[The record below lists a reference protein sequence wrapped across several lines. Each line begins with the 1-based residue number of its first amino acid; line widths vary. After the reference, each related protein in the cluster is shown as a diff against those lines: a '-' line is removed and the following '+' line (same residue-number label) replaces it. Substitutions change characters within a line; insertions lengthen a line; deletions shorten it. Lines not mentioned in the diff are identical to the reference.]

1 MNISVVICDDL
12 EEDRFTLSRAL
23 QHYAAGHRL
32 ELSLDTVSSGGEL
45 LARWAP
51 GKWDVA
57 FLDIYMP
64 GLSGVDIA
72 RQLRECD
79 PDCALIFVTTSQDH
93 GLVGY
98 DLQIADYLVK
108 PFGQPEVN
116 SVLDWLLQNR
126 HDQIRTLRFHSD
138 WEAVEV
144 RLRDISY
151 IEVQQHTALIHTGSR
166 VFSTRRGIDSLEAEI
181 HAEQFFRCHRSFL
194 VNLEHVVDIQ
204 KRDFR
209 MDDGTLVPISLQ
221 NLPRARQAC
230 LNWSLTKNWGR

>member
-32 ELSLDTVSSGGEL
+32 ELSLDTVSS
-45 LARWAP
+45 
-51 GKWDVA
+51 
-57 FLDIYMP
+57 
-64 GLSGVDIA
+64 
-72 RQLRECD
+72 
-79 PDCALIFVTTSQDH
+79 

-138 WEAVEV
+138 WESMEV

-230 LNWSLTKNWGR
+230 LNWSLTKNWDR